1 MSNAAYTDKT
11 TAVAAALSI
20 CESLIALSERKV
32 IGNREMLAVL
42 EDAAASHRNVITLSP
57 NPDEH
62 RAIAALIQRIIE
74 ERSPESCPQ
83 QLRRRRPR
91 SAHSLTSMGRAVDL
105 RPRPRS

>member
-20 CESLIALSERKV
+20 CKSLIALSERKV

-74 ERSPESCPQ
+74 ERSPES
-83 QLRRRRPR
+83 
-91 SAHSLTSMGRAVDL
+91 
-105 RPRPRS
+105 